1 MQRISNKSS
10 AIKNGTPFVEG
21 GLENSGHA
29 FKMCILLD
37 PGICGFWSM
46 GLTVCLS
53 FCLSVTIWESIL
65 NSCNVLVFSSISWT
79 LIEPCILVKKLNSYI
94 WYVKHPYMV
103 TFVAFYRRTW
113 WSSLCLYSYKSYVQ
127 LVMREEG
134 TCNYVGP
141 CCFQSWPLILLQAVM
156 ICFTK
161 VHLSVGCWSS
171 YFEIVF

>member
-1 MQRISNKSS
+1 MYFIGPRYMWVLIY
-10 AIKNGTPFVEG
+10 GV
-21 GLENSGHA
+21 
-29 FKMCILLD
+29 D
-37 PGICGFWSM
+37 
-46 GLTVCLS
+46 
-53 FCLSVTIWESIL
+53 CLSVFLSVCHYMGEYSKFL
-65 NSCNVLVFSSISWT
+65 QCFSFSWT